1 LAGDRRAAGA
11 VGGHIS
17 SAAPP
22 LFCLA
27 CELDHIGVVYA
38 TLLVLYRTFPPV
50 RKGMPPRQS
59 RRAIIFRSAALFILN
74 PATFHCDNGVDSLWS
89 PALSSKRSQSLKP
102 EAAMGTSTKKPLSLQ
117 YAELLRLRKAV
128 QEASAAESRK
138 ATKRKRH

>member
-1 LAGDRRAAGA
+1 VAKPSG
-11 VGGHIS
+11 
-17 SAAPP
+17 
-22 LFCLA
+22 
-27 CELDHIGVVYA
+27 DHIPLGGFVN
-38 TLLVLYRTFPPV
+38 
-50 RKGMPPRQS
+50 S
-59 RRAIIFRSAALFILN
+59 N